1 MTPAITHAKKAKI
14 IYSIHEYQH
23 SPFCNS
29 YGSEAAEK
37 LGLSEER
44 VFKTLVVRLDDE
56 RLVVGVLPVTS
67 MLNMKY
73 LAKAAKAK
81 KATMADK
88 EIVAKATGYVLGGI
102 SPLGQKKKLP
112 TFVDSSATS
121 FPTIYVSA
129 GRRGLEIE
137 LQSED
142 LLKLTGGIYT
152 ELCR

>member
-1 MTPAITHAKKAKI
+1 MTPAITQARKAKI
-14 IYSIHEYQH
+14 TYSIHEYQH
-23 SPFCNS
+23 SPSCDS

-37 LGLSEER
+37 LGLSKER
-44 VFKTLVVRLDDE
+44 VFKTLVIRLDDE

-88 EIVAKATGYVLGGI
+88 EIVAKATGYILGGV

-112 TFVDSSATS
+112 TFIDSSAIDFS
-121 FPTIYVSA
+121 TIYVSA

-142 LLKLTGGIYT
+142 LLKLTGGLYT
-152 ELCR
+152 ELCH